1 MILLV
6 FIRKHRIPFWIKL
19 EHPEEGIIQIKGLSK
34 EQRDSHVGKMTKS
47 GEAYEFL
54 YR

>member
-1 MILLV
+1 M
-6 FIRKHRIPFWIKL
+6 KN
-19 EHPEEGIIQIKGLSK
+19 PEEGIIQIKGLSK
-34 EQRDSHVGKMTKS
+34 EQRDSHVGKMTES